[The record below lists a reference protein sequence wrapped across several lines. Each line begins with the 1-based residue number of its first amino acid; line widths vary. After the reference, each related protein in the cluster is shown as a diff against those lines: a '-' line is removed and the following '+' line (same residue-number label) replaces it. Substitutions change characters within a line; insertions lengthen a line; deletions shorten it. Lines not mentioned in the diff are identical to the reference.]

1 MFLSQNRKSEIF
13 DLTAHNSGKQKNVF
27 WGEWREE
34 ETYRTKYV
42 KIYKRTLTDR
52 QTGQTEV
59 DKVDGWKNGQAD
71 KKQIVKQWSWSKLSE
86 KLSSMF

>member
-1 MFLSQNRKSEIF
+1 MFLSQNRKWEIF

-34 ETYRTKYV
+34 ETYRTKNV

-52 QTGQTEV
+52 QTEV
-59 DKVDGWKNGQAD
+59 DKMDG
-71 KKQIVKQWSWSKLSE
+71 
-86 KLSSMF
+86 